1 MRRRGLKA
9 QQLPADVQV
18 VDPVTRKLALLGAI
32 ASLIALLHLAVRP
45 PVASAA
51 STQIAMFEDESVFE
65 NPVGAIQEMRHLG
78 VGIVRV
84 LVRWDDVAPSPLSH
98 HRPAFNAADPA
109 SYPIYKWAIL
119 DGIVRAASDDDMS
132 VLFTV
137 TGGAPLWA
145 DGPGEPSPQNTND
158 LFSWRPR
165 VAEFG
170 KFFRAVALRYDG
182 SYRPCVRCAPLPA
195 VHYWELYNEPNFGE
209 DLAPQAING
218 SQVLYAPT
226 MYRQLVSVSW
236 NALQATGHGADTVM
250 LGGLAARGADARPGP
265 GLPEGLPG
273 NFGETKPLE
282 FIRALY
288 CLDNRY
294 RQYRGAAAAI
304 RGCPK
309 TAAASRRFAG
319 QNPGLFNAQGYAVHP
334 YPLSNDLAVPPNRT
348 DAADPGFT
356 ALSQLPNMGRVLDRV
371 MRNYHSSHRLSIWDT
386 EYGYLTNPP
395 LKGGVSPATQAY
407 YMNWAEYLS
416 WRNPR
421 VQSYMQYLLV
431 DPNPS
436 VGVDVY
442 GGFSSGLL
450 FFGGHPKPGY
460 DAWRLPLYLPSST
473 THQGGTLQVWGCV
486 RPAHYAFIDTGR
498 PQLAYIQFQAG
509 AGAAWQTV
517 WTLSFGSFNAS
528 CYFDVPVQFPSS
540 GNVRIA
546 YYYPPDDSRLEPTIL
561 NSYIDPLGPAVSRSV
576 SITVR

>member
-1 MRRRGLKA
+1 
-9 QQLPADVQV
+9 
-18 VDPVTRKLALLGAI
+18 VTRKLAAIGAI
-32 ASLIALLHLAVRP
+32 ASLVALLQVAARP
-45 PVASAA
+45 PAASA
-51 STQIAMFEDESVFE
+51 SSSQIAMFEDGSIFD
-65 NPVGAIQEMRHLG
+65 NPVGAVQEMRHLG

-84 LVRWDDVAPSPLSH
+84 LVRWNDVAPAPLSH
-98 HRPAFNAADPA
+98 RRPAFNPA
-109 SYPIYKWAIL
+109 NPGSYPISKWAIL
-119 DGIVRAASDDDMS
+119 DGIVRAATDDNVK

-158 LFSWRPR
+158 LFAWRPQIAQFAR
-165 VAEFG
+165 
-170 KFFRAVALRYDG
+170 FFHAVALRYDG
-182 SYRPCVRCAPLPA
+182 SYRPCSQCSALPA
-195 VHYWELYNEPNFGE
+195 VHYWEIYNEPNFGE

-226 MYRQLVSVSW
+226 MYREIVSASW
-236 NALQATGHGADTVM
+236 SALQATGHAGDTVM
-250 LGGLAARGADARPGP
+250 LGGLAARGADVRPGP

-288 CLDNRY
+288 CLDNHY
-294 RQYRGAAAAI
+294 RQYRRAAAAI

-309 TAAASRRFAG
+309 TAAASRRFAAE
-319 QNPGLFNAQGYAVHP
+319 NPGLFNSQGYAVHP

-348 DAADPGFT
+348 NAPDPSFT

-371 MRNYHSSHRLSIWDT
+371 MRKYHSPHRLSIWDT

-421 VQSYMQYLLV
+421 LQSYMQYLLT

-436 VGVDVY
+436 VGVDVF
-442 GGFSSGLL
+442 GGFASGLL
-450 FFGGHPKPGY
+450 FFGGRPKPGY
-460 DAWRLPLYLPSST
+460 DAFRLPIYLPSTT
-473 THQGGTLQVWGCV
+473 THQGATLQVWGCV
-486 RPAHYAFIDTGR
+486 RPAHYALVDTG
-498 PQLAYIQFQAG
+498 QSQAGYIQFQPASG
-509 AGAAWQTV
+509 GGFHNIQYVTF
-517 WTLSFGSFNAS
+517 SSFNAS
-528 CYFDVPVQFPSS
+528 CYFEVPVKFPSS
-540 GNVRIA
+540 GSVRLA

-561 NSYIDPLGPAVSRSV
+561 NTYTDPLGPAVSR
-576 SITVR
+576 